1 VWKPSHDHVVIPTGN
16 NDVDRLST
24 LRLLTRVIELG
35 SFTRAAHEL
44 GLGQPSISKQIAS
57 LEAHLGTRLLE
68 RTSRGLRPT
77 AAGLDLYHAALRLM
91 SDLEETEARIRDG
104 ATAPNGL
111 VRVAT
116 PPALGR
122 MYIVPRLP
130 AFLAQFPEI
139 EIEFTAGQAFADL
152 VKDGVDVALRV
163 GTLSSSGL
171 IARRVGEMQMITVAS
186 PGYLAARGVPAKP
199 QDLTQHKLIAAQ
211 TGGRVVDWRFGCEGG
226 TVMITPTSAFRSN
239 EGEDLRA
246 AVLAGLGIL
255 HGPSALFQAD
265 MEAGRIVRILEGYT
279 TDADPIHLVTS
290 SGRKMPHRV
299 RVFIDF
305 LAATFASEP
314 ALRMA

>member
-1 VWKPSHDHVVIPTGN
+1 M
-16 NDVDRLST
+16 DRLST

-44 GLGQPSISKQIAS
+44 RLGQPSVSKQIAS
-57 LEAHLGTRLLE
+57 LEAYLGTRLLE

-77 AAGLDLYHAALRLM
+77 AAGLDLYHSALRLM
-91 SDLEETEARIRDG
+91 SDLEETEARIRG
-104 ATAPNGL
+104 GSTIPNGL
-111 VRVAT
+111 VRIAT

-130 AFLAQFPEI
+130 AFFAQFPEI

-163 GTLSSSGL
+163 GELGSSGL
-171 IARRVGEMQMITVAS
+171 IARKIGEMQMVTVAS
-186 PGYLAARGVPAKP
+186 PGYLATHGIPVRP
-199 QDLTQHKLIAAQ
+199 QDLVQHNLIAAQ
-211 TGGRVVDWRFGCEGG
+211 TGGRVVEWRFSSKEG
-226 TVMITPTSAFRSN
+226 TVAITPTSAFRSN

-255 HGPSALFQAD
+255 HGPGALFQAD
-265 MEAGRIVRILEGYT
+265 MEAGKIVRLLEGYT
-279 TDADPIHLVTS
+279 TDADPIHLVTLS
-290 SGRKMPHRV
+290 RRKMPYRV

-314 ALRMA
+314 ALRMT

>member
-1 VWKPSHDHVVIPTGN
+1 
-16 NDVDRLST
+16 VDRLST

-44 GLGQPSISKQIAS
+44 RLGQPSVSKQIAS
-57 LEAHLGTRLLE
+57 LEAYLGTRLLE

-77 AAGLDLYHAALRLM
+77 AAGLDLYHSALRLM
-91 SDLEETEARIRDG
+91 SDLEETEARIRG
-104 ATAPNGL
+104 GSTIPNGL
-111 VRVAT
+111 VRIAT

-130 AFLAQFPEI
+130 AFFAQFPEI

-163 GTLSSSGL
+163 GELGSSGL
-171 IARRVGEMQMITVAS
+171 IARKIGEMQMVTVAS
-186 PGYLAARGVPAKP
+186 PGYLATHGIPVRP
-199 QDLTQHKLIAAQ
+199 QDLAQHNLIAAQ
-211 TGGRVVDWRFGCEGG
+211 TGGRVVEWRFSSKEG
-226 TVMITPTSAFRSN
+226 TVAITPTSAFRSN

-255 HGPSALFQAD
+255 HGPGALFQAD
-265 MEAGRIVRILEGYT
+265 MEAGKIVRLLEGYT
-279 TDADPIHLVTS
+279 TDADPIHLVTL
-290 SGRKMPHRV
+290 SGRKMPYRV

-314 ALRMA
+314 ALRMT